1 MITAR
6 THGSHCAGY
15 ASGVTVGELALKWP
29 LELPLLAVDAAL
41 KHAEDDPYSEAA
53 RSRSGGG
60 FAERTIP
67 REPPRPVRAFLQHE
81 RLPKIS
87 RKPTVSPD
95 SIVSPLSSR
104 FRCVDPSGV
113 LYWTRSAAKPKRLL
127 CDLW

>member
-95 SIVSPLSSR
+95 SIVVPKRLLPQFVLSS
-104 FRCVDPSGV
+104 DV
-113 LYWTRSAAKPKRLL
+113 LVARSAAKTR
-127 CDLW
+127 